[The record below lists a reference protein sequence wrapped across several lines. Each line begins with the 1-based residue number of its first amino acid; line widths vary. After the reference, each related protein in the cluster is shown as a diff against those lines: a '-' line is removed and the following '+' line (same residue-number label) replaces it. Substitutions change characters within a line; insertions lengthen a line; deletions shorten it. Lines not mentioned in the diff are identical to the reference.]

1 MNLDVVRENWYLLRS
16 ENTEDKIF
24 ETTSL
29 ACFSTWY
36 HTFFGTLDFCKHKL
50 MFWRDLFY

>member
-36 HTFFGTLDFCKHKL
+36 HTFFGILDFCKHKL
-50 MFWRDLFY
+50 MF